1 MRNTPLKAF
10 VKKSPLKIG
19 GLVAKVA
26 KTGYKVA
33 KKATTPTGATITA
46 ATDKTKNR
54 STAEKILRGIDE
66 YGPTLGLGA
75 YIYDRRNKTKK
86 VYKDQKPFMA
96 DTYKKTKSI
105 YNKNKTKSIYKK

>member
-33 KKATTPTGATITA
+33 KKTTTPTGAVVTA
-46 ATDKTKNR
+46 ATDKTKKR

-66 YGPTLGLGA
+66 YGPTLGLLSS
-75 YIYDRRNKTKK
+75 IYDARKKTGGKLR
-86 VYKDQKPFMA
+86 KDQKSFMA
-96 DTYKKTKSI
+96 DAKK
-105 YNKNKTKSIYKK
+105 KTKSIYKK